1 MILLESYKNK
11 RVGIIGLGKTGYV
24 VLNSLQASGA
34 IVGAYDDSG
43 MKKNMALELSL
54 QYSSE
59 NDTFSADW
67 KSLDCIVVS
76 PGIHLLWPQIHPA
89 VRFAHR
95 HGIPVVNDIDLLQ
108 QNTSGTN
115 ICISGTNG
123 KSTVTALLGHVF
135 EASGRKSFVGG
146 NFGVPALLSLPGND
160 FYILELSS
168 YQLESCNILGF
179 DTAILLNITP
189 DHLTRHG
196 GINGYIAAKQKIF
209 ANFRQTSN
217 AIIGVDDGYCCQIK
231 NFLTAINHPNV
242 VPISGKYVPDC
253 GIGWSDG
260 ALLDNRKGTHNF
272 VCGYSEAL
280 DGLHNRQNIA
290 AAYAACVLNG
300 IDKREFCAALLS
312 FGGLPH
318 RQELVT
324 TINGVK
330 YINDSKA
337 TNVQS
342 AEQAL
347 LRFDNLIWILGGLPK
362 EEGIEKLINYFP
374 KIKYA
379 FLLGKA
385 ADGWYKIMR
394 SRRVKCEVAKSL
406 EMAVYNAY
414 KMSKLMRVE
423 TVLLSPACAS
433 FDQFKNF
440 EERGDLFRKF
450 VLGIEKKIKNSSK
463 NQRE

>member
-1 MILLESYKNK
+1 MILLESYRNK
-11 RVGIIGLGKTGYV
+11 RVGVIGLGKTGSA
-24 VLNSLQASGA
+24 VLDSLQASGA
-34 IVGAYDDSG
+34 IIGVYDDFG
-43 MKKNMALELSL
+43 LGKNVTGKLSL
-54 QYSSE
+54 LYSGE
-59 NDTFSADW
+59 NDSFSDDW

-76 PGIHLLWPQIHPA
+76 PGIHLLWPQTHPA
-89 VRFAHR
+89 VRFANR
-95 HGIPVVNDIDLLQ
+95 HNIPVVNDIDLLQ
-108 QNTSGTN
+108 QNTSGPH

-123 KSTVTALLGHVF
+123 KSTVTALIGHVF
-135 EASGRKSFVGG
+135 EASGRKSFTGG
-146 NFGVPALLSLPGND
+146 NFGVPALLSSPDND
-160 FYILELSS
+160 FHILELSS

-179 DTAILLNITP
+179 DTAVLLNITP

-209 ANFRQTSN
+209 ANFRSTSN
-217 AIIGVDDGYCCQIK
+217 AIIGVDDYHCCQIK
-231 NFLTAINHPNV
+231 NFLTTVNHPNV

-253 GIGWSDG
+253 GIGWSVD
-260 ALLDNRKGTHNF
+260 ALVDNRKGVSNF
-272 VCGYSEAL
+272 VCARSEVL

-300 IDKREFCAALLS
+300 VDKREFCDALLS
-312 FGGLPH
+312 FGGLHH

-374 KIKYA
+374 KVKYA
-379 FLLGKA
+379 FLIGKA
-385 ADGWYKIMR
+385 ADNWYKIMR
-394 SRRVKCEVAKSL
+394 SYRVKCEIAKSL

-414 KMSKLMRVE
+414 KMSKLMEVE

-440 EERGDLFRKF
+440 EERGDLFKKF
-450 VLGIEKKIKNSSK
+450 VMGIETKIKNSSK
-463 NQRE
+463 SQRE